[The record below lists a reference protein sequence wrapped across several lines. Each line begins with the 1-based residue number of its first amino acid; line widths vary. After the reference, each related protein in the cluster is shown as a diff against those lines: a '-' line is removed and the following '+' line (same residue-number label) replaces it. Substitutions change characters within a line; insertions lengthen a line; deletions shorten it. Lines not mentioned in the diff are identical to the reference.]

1 VFGCDYGERE
11 MSGETEYPAW
21 DGGPDRV
28 LPQEASTDPLEFLQ
42 ELLNSDLRP
51 TASED
56 ITDAL
61 KKGAIVSIAGGE
73 VACPSLA
80 DRGMVIL
87 WLPFFEDQ
95 AMFGGADEP
104 HVEHEEI
111 EALERWRDTEAAMG
125 ALWLGQPTSPIELG
139 FVVDERENFALP
151 WFEYSRHYTLAPQYV
166 VATWE

>member
-1 VFGCDYGERE
+1 MTD
-11 MSGETEYPAW
+11 EYPPW

-28 LPQEASTDPLEFLQ
+28 LEDGAITDHGELLQ
-42 ELLNSDLRP
+42 ELLNSDLPP

-73 VACPSLA
+73 VARPSLA

-87 WLPFFEDQ
+87 WLPFFQDQ

-111 EALERWRDTEAAMG
+111 DAPERWRDTEAAMG

-139 FVVDERENFALP
+139 FVVSEEENFALP
-151 WFEYSRHYTLAPQYV
+151 WFEYCQHYTLAPEYV